1 MKLTVCACFVLG
13 QLPATIKATSQCSSS
28 GMSFNGT
35 LKNNQREIFFSF
47 NSPRATRLAEMS
59 NPALAKFRLCLND
72 VYLKHSPQRKSCG
85 VHWVNVNSDELH
97 LRFLN

>member
-1 MKLTVCACFVLG
+1 
-13 QLPATIKATSQCSSS
+13 
-28 GMSFNGT
+28 MSFNGT
-35 LKNNQREIFFSF
+35 LEDNQQEIFYSF
-47 NSPRATRLAEMS
+47 NSPRATGLAEMS

-85 VHWVNVNSDELH
+85 VHLVNVNSDELR